1 MAEWGSE
8 PIWTPFEEINGGQQ
22 FSKQFGAQD
31 LNALAENIAYLY
43 KNRPEE
49 DTTAI
54 ASDVVAEK
62 TFYSEGKKQTGT
74 MPMLRSLDSDA
85 ISIVANTN
93 STAPN
98 GTLDIYVLSDHKTYV
113 PESVG
118 DGSYAA
124 QIVEPN
130 AVPENIAEG
139 ITLFGIQGTHKG
151 GITTPTQE
159 KSVTITENGTTE
171 VVADDG
177 YAMSKVTAIVN
188 VPIPETPIFD
198 GTINIESGN
207 TTISGS
213 YVIDESKAFDLL
225 STYGKVK
232 TFNVNFGAGGPA
244 NGGDEINFTSM
255 TFDGTNGLIK
265 YNDKGA
271 FAMNGGFAEYTA
283 NYGDGNGARV
293 NFEEGTECRKEFKE
307 LFLSIADEYV
317 EEEAESLVGTW
328 VFNTTMVYTPPFSA
342 SINFTS
348 FDDDF
353 EDYVNFTSITLDTSG
368 DFARLLYDDVQ
379 VAREDVGFYTDS
391 WKTITITSEPTDT
404 TFITWLK
411 ANATKQGAASL
422 ISFTIAGTSY
432 QAEEGMTWGEWIESE
447 YNTDGVKID
456 SSGNVLNSGGQK
468 IATAQ
473 YSGDQTSTDIIVANT
488 SYVVQQA
495 GGAD

>member
-22 FSKQFGAQD
+22 FSKKFGAQD

-43 KNRPEE
+43 ENRPEE

-54 ASDVVAEK
+54 ASDVVEEK
-62 TFYSEGKKQTGT
+62 TFYSKGKKQTGT
-74 MPMLRSLDSDA
+74 MPMLRSLGGDA

-93 STAPN
+93 PTAPN

-113 PESVG
+113 PGSVG

-130 AVPENIAEG
+130 AVPKNIAEG

-213 YVIDESKAFDLL
+213 YIIDASKAYNALEAL
-225 STYGKVK
+225 AETKTYNVDFSAGSVINGDQEKK
-232 TFNVNFGAGGPA
+232 GFISMTFNVDGGPSIIYGRA
-244 NGGDEINFTSM
+244 DGSITAFSSTEHMTGGN
-255 TFDGTNGLIK
+255 
-265 YNDKGA
+265 
-271 FAMNGGFAEYTA
+271 GFAPYYNAYEE
-283 NYGDGNGARV
+283 GNGAMV
-293 NFEEGTECRKEFKE
+293 NFYEGTVCRRDFKE
-307 LFLSIADEYV
+307 LFLSIAD
-317 EEEAESLVGTW
+317 
-328 VFNTTMVYTPPFSA
+328 
-342 SINFTS
+342 
-348 FDDDF
+348 
-353 EDYVNFTSITLDTSG
+353 VNDL
-368 DFARLLYDDVQ
+368 A
-379 VAREDVGFYTDS
+379 
-391 WKTITITSEPTDT
+391 PT
-404 TFITWLK
+404 
-411 ANATKQGAASL
+411 L
-422 ISFTIAGTSY
+422 ISFTIDGTSY
-432 QAEEGMTWGEWIESE
+432 QAEEGMTWGEWVDSE
-447 YNTDGVKID
+447 YNTDGFVFYAGSLCT
-456 SSGNVLNSGGQK
+456 SSLNYFVENSGGSS
-468 IATAQ
+468 ATITEGTN
-473 YSGDQTSTDIIVANT
+473 YSMSP
-488 SYVVQQA
+488 Y
-495 GGAD
+495 GGGN